1 MKGTSPNRKGTE
13 KRFLNVEVQVRADL
27 DDLSRAAASEIL
39 RQAQRAVQGKGLF
52 SLALSGGSTPRSLY
66 SLLANDSSFRAEFPW
81 EKTHFFWGDE
91 RHVPPEH
98 PEGNYGMAEEAMF
111 SRVLPRSDYIHRIKA
126 ENPDAQRVAEEYE
139 ETLRGFFR
147 LKTGEF
153 PRFDLVLLGMGLD
166 GHTASLFPGTE
177 ALRERSRLV
186 VTNRGEKFHGHRITM
201 TLPVLNQAAMV
212 LFLVSAEEKAQTLR
226 QVLVGGGGKEPF
238 PCQLIRPT
246 RGRLLWL
253 VDQGAGRLLKR
264 TFIEE

>member
-1 MKGTSPNRKGTE
+1 MKVTSPNRKGTE
-13 KRFLNVEVQVRADL
+13 KRFLSVEVQVQADL
-27 DDLSRAAASEIL
+27 DDLSRAAASEFL
-39 RQAQRAVQGKGLF
+39 RQAQRAVQAKGLF

-66 SLLANDSSFRAEFPW
+66 SLLANDSSFRAEFPR

-98 PEGNYGMAEEAMF
+98 PESNYRMAEEAMF
-111 SRVLPRSDYIHRIKA
+111 SKVLPRSDNIHRIKA

-147 LKTGEF
+147 LKAGEF

-186 VTNRGEKFHGHRITM
+186 VANRGEKFHGHRITM

-212 LFLVSAEEKAQTLR
+212 LFLVSGEEKAQTLR

-246 RGRLLWL
+246 RGRLLWR